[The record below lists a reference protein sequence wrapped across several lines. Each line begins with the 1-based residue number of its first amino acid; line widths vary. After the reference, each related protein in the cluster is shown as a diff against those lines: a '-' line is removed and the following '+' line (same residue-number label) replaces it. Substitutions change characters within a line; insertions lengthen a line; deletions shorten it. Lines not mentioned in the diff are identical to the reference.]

1 MGARGEDEMEEES
14 KMHFIL
20 VHGIGHG
27 AWCWYKL
34 ATLLTSAGH
43 RVTAFDLAASG
54 VHPKNLHELRSFTD
68 YCEPLMETMASIPPD
83 DRVILVGHS
92 FGGICIALAM
102 EKFPAKVS
110 VAVFATGV
118 MPSTTTPVSD
128 IVKEFYRRH
137 PLEAYMDSKVMI
149 STDPKNSSSFLHFGP
164 KYMLSK
170 MYQLTAP
177 EDFMLATMLVRP
189 GSLFLDHITKE
200 AMITEENFGSLSRVY
215 IVCKEDKSMIE
226 DFQRWMIERSPGT
239 EVKEIEG
246 ADHMVM
252 LSKTKE
258 LYSLLLDIAK
268 EHH

>member
-1 MGARGEDEMEEES
+1 MGARGEEEMEEEI
-14 KMHFIL
+14 KKHFIL

-43 RVTAFDLAASG
+43 RVTALDLGASG
-54 VHPKNLHELRSFTD
+54 VHPKQLDELRSFTD

-83 DRVILVGHS
+83 DRVILVSHS
-92 FGGICIALAM
+92 FGGLSIALAM
-102 EKFPAKVS
+102 EKFPEKIS

-128 IVKEFYRRH
+128 IVKEFYRTH

-149 STDPKNSSSFLHFGP
+149 STDPKNSSSLLHFGP
-164 KYMLSK
+164 KYMQSR

-189 GSLFLDHITKE
+189 GSLFLDDLTTEVK
-200 AMITEENFGSLSRVY
+200 ITEENFGSLSRVY
-215 IVCKEDKSMIE
+215 IVCKDDKSMTQ
-226 DFQRWMIERSPGT
+226 DFQRWMIKRSPGT
-239 EVKEIEG
+239 EVKEIGG

-258 LYSLLLDIAK
+258 LYSVLLDIA
-268 EHH
+268 EERH